1 MPVSSMISRPMFS
14 VTGTGGRDEPMG
26 LPRTSHCARGDR
38 LGRRAC
44 MLIDADV
51 ARAFTDV
58 LRALAEAARD
68 RV

>member
-26 LPRTSHCARGDR
+26 LPRTSRCGFAVIGWGGASESSCAVRV
-38 LGRRAC
+38 L
-44 MLIDADV
+44 LNADV
-51 ARAFTDV
+51 AGAFTD
-58 LRALAEAARD
+58 AARC